1 MRFSRSVHR
10 YSAFLTALAAAVL
23 LYHGAYAE
31 GVQGAAAEHSKIKDP
46 GSYGTIIIK
55 KNTGDRED
63 LRPVVF
69 PHWVH
74 RQRYTCKVCH
84 TDLGYSLK
92 AGTADIKQ
100 ADIEAGESC
109 GACHNGRIAFDAD
122 KCERCHSLGLE
133 VKENARI
140 EEALKGLPPDDFGN
154 MVDWVGALRDGKT
167 KPKASLEGK
176 AEMTVLDLDVV
187 IPVTKFG
194 THPPDVLYPH
204 KAHTERLDCSSCHTG
219 IFNMQK
225 GGNPEMSMM
234 KIISGQYCG
243 VCHGRVSFPL
253 LNCFRCH
260 SQPLPESVNRWWD
273 KGRGEEDV
281 PDESDESDKS
291 KKK

>member
-1 MRFSRSVHR
+1 M
-10 YSAFLTALAAAVL
+10 L
-23 LYHGAYAE
+23 LYQGAYAE
-31 GVQGAAAEHSKIKDP
+31 GIPGAGPDYSRIKDP
-46 GSYGTIIIK
+46 GSYGTIIMK

-74 RQRYTCKVCH
+74 RQKYTCKVCH

-109 GACHNGRIAFDAD
+109 GACHNGSIAFGAD
-122 KCERCHSLGLE
+122 KCVRCHSQGLE
-133 VKENARI
+133 VEENARI
-140 EEALKGLPPDDFGN
+140 EEALKGFPPDDFGN
-154 MVDWVGALRDGKT
+154 KVDWVGALRDGHI

-176 AEMTVLDLDVV
+176 AEMIVLDMDVV
-187 IPVTKFG
+187 IPVTKFVP
-194 THPPDVLYPH
+194 HPPDVLYPH
-204 KAHTERLDCSSCHTG
+204 KAHTERLDCSSCHTD
-219 IFNMQK
+219 IFNMAK
-225 GGNPEMSMM
+225 GGNPEMNMM

-253 LNCFRCH
+253 LDCFRCH
-260 SQPLPESVNRWWD
+260 SQPLPESVDRWWD
-273 KGRGEEDV
+273 KKRGEEDV
-281 PDESDESDKS
+281 PDKSDKS